1 MKKLNNIPLSD
12 NEILNKY
19 ILTYTEP
26 YTWIKELDNF
36 FIFSIDETNNLKL
49 IKYILEEYYDYNNMI
64 NHSNDLIRTI
74 YAKYGYN
81 HKNYINDKSYIV
93 RLEVAR
99 HGNYHKKLLYDDH
112 PLIRKE
118 IAKQGNYHHILV
130 HDDYYEVRLEIAKQ
144 GKYLDILCKDKNQ
157 LVKNEAILQQQ
168 RLKQSNKYNKKTY
181 KYSRNKK

>member
-36 FIFSIDETNNLKL
+36 FISSIDETNNLKL

-64 NHSNDLIRTI
+64 NHSNDLIRII

-93 RLEVAR
+93 RLEIAR
-99 HGNYHKKLLYDDH
+99 HGNYHKKLVYDDH
-112 PLIRKE
+112 PLIRK
-118 IAKQGNYHHILV
+118 
-130 HDDYYEVRLEIAKQ
+130 D
-144 GKYLDILCKDKNQ
+144 
-157 LVKNEAILQQQ
+157 
-168 RLKQSNKYNKKTY
+168 
-181 KYSRNKK
+181 

>member
-26 YTWIKELDNF
+26 YTWIEELDNF
-36 FIFSIDETNNLKL
+36 FIFSIDETHNLKL
-49 IKYILEEYYDYNNMI
+49 IKYILEEYYNYNNMI
-64 NHSNDLIRTI
+64 NHSNDLIRKI

-93 RLEVAR
+93 RLEIAR
-99 HGNYHKKLLYDDH
+99 NGNYHKKLVYDDH

-130 HDDYYEVRLEIAKQ
+130 QDDYYEVRLEIAKQ